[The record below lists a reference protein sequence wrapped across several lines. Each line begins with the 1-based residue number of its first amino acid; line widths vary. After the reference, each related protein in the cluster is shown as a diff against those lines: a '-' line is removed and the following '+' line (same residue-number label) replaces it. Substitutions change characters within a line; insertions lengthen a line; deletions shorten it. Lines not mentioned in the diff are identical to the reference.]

1 MSKDGKDRPPQQKL
15 PSLLNA
21 VVLNCNSS
29 SESRIC
35 TNSEKM
41 NKVADRFTE
50 EVVDQL
56 TEAFTRVAAS
66 LKVGGKEISPLRKS

>member
-1 MSKDGKDRPPQQKL
+1 
-15 PSLLNA
+15 
-21 VVLNCNSS
+21 
-29 SESRIC
+29 
-35 TNSEKM
+35 M